1 MTSTTPAAGTGLATG
16 IDVDLADGRF
26 YADGP
31 AAREAYKW
39 MRANQPVFRDRNGLA
54 AATSHQAVLDAERN
68 PELFSSAGG
77 IRPDQPGM
85 PYMIDMDDPAHLLR
99 RKLVNA
105 GFTRKRVMDRL
116 PAIEAL
122 CDTLI
127 DAVCERGECDFVRDI
142 AAPLPM
148 AVIGDMLGVLP
159 EERDMLLEWS
169 DDLVG
174 GLSSH
179 VDELTVQK
187 LMDTFAAYT
196 AFTMDV
202 IAKRRAEPTDDL
214 FSVLVNSEVE
224 GQRMSDDE
232 IVFETLLILIGGD
245 ETTRHTLSGG
255 TEQLLRHR
263 DQWDALVADER
274 SREDRGG
281 HREKLPAA
289 IEEMLRWISPV
300 KNMCRVLTADTE
312 FHGTELRKD
321 EKIMLMFESANFD
334 ESVFGDPEQFR
345 IDRNPNNHLAF
356 GFGTHFCLGNQL
368 ARLELSKMTSRVLE
382 RLPDLR
388 LAEGAEVPLRPA
400 NFVSGPEAMPV
411 VFTPTQPVLA

>member
-1 MTSTTPAAGTGLATG
+1 MTTVLAKP
-16 IDVDLADGRF
+16 DVDLADGRF
-26 YADGP
+26 YADGK
-31 AAREAYKW
+31 AAREAYRW
-39 MRANQPVFRDRNGLA
+39 MRANQPVFRDRNGQA
-54 AATSHQAVLDAERN
+54 AAASYQAVLDAERN

-85 PYMIDMDDPAHLLR
+85 PYMIDMDDPAHLVR

-105 GFTRKRVMDRL
+105 GFTRKRVMDKL
-116 PAIEAL
+116 PSIERL

-127 DAVCERGECDFVRDI
+127 DGVCERGEADFVRHI

-159 EERDMLLEWS
+159 EERDMLLQWS
-169 DDLVG
+169 DDLVC

-179 VDELTVQK
+179 VDESTVQK

-202 IAKRRAEPTDDL
+202 IAKRRAQPTEDL
-214 FSVLVNSEVE
+214 FSVLVHSEVD

-232 IVFETLLILIGGD
+232 IVMETLLILIGGD

-263 DQWDALVADER
+263 DQWEALVADP
-274 SREDRGG
+274 DL
-281 HREKLPAA
+281 LPGA
-289 IEEMLRWISPV
+289 IEEMLRWTSPV
-300 KNMCRVLTADTE
+300 KNMCRTVTADTE
-312 FHGTELRKD
+312 FHGTQLRAG

-334 ESVFGDPEQFR
+334 ESVFENPDEFR
-345 IDRNPNNHLAF
+345 IDRNPNSHLAF

-368 ARLELSKMTSRVLE
+368 ARLELRLMTERVLR

-388 LAEGAEVPLRPA
+388 LADGAEVPLRPA
-400 NFVSGPEAMPV
+400 NFVSGPESMPV
-411 VFTPTQPVLA
+411 VFTPAPRVLD

>member
-1 MTSTTPAAGTGLATG
+1 MTSTAL
-16 IDVDLADGRF
+16 DVDLTDGTF
-26 YADGP
+26 YADRG
-31 AAREAYKW
+31 AREAYRW

-54 AATSHQAVLDAERN
+54 AATTYQAVLDAERN
-68 PELFSSAGG
+68 PELFSSTGG

-105 GFTRKRVMDRL
+105 GFTRKRVMDKL
-116 PAIEAL
+116 PSITAL

-159 EERDMLLEWS
+159 TEREMLLQWS
-169 DDLVG
+169 DDLVC

-179 VDELTVQK
+179 VDETVIQK

-202 IAKRRAEPTDDL
+202 IAKRRAQPTDDL

-263 DQWDALVADER
+263 EQWETLVADPEAA
-274 SREDRGG
+274 
-281 HREKLPAA
+281 LPGA
-289 IEEMLRWISPV
+289 IEEMLRWTSPV
-300 KNMCRVLTADTE
+300 KNMCRTLTADTE
-312 FHGTELRKD
+312 FHGTALAQG

-334 ESVFGDPEQFR
+334 ESVFGDPDNFR
-345 IDRNPNNHLAF
+345 IDRNPNSHLAF

-368 ARLELSKMTSRVLE
+368 ARLELRLMTSRVLA

-388 LAEGAEVPLRPA
+388 LADDSAPPLRPA
-400 NFVSGPEAMPV
+400 NFVSGLESMPV
-411 VFTPTQPVLA
+411 VFTPSRPLSAS